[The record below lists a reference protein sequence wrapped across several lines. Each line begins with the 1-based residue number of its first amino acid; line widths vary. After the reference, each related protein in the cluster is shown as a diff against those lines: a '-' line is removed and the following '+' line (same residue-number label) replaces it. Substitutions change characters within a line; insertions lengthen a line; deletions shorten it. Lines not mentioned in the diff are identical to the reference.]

1 MARITSLSM
10 LLDPE
15 GKDFLAERYGV
26 VIDNIQHRMISSM
39 LKNKDL
45 SGDPT
50 TGSVEAKRFANS
62 ESKEYGTA
70 RAAAKGD
77 LVKAKPVTVQIDV
90 DREIVEELEEKDTKL
105 YGVEGLIVRR
115 TQNHTLS
122 MSRELERAF
131 FDKAV
136 ETGTKFSTSESAAQ
150 DILEAAIQS
159 VETTKNNYVD
169 GVPRDMIHVTASPE
183 FYGEIRKYLDSVEN
197 SNIDT
202 AAESFNAFHGVR
214 VDSSVY
220 LPAGAKFVVMVYGSI
235 AQPVLPKPYAAEKIG
250 LADAYAL
257 ELFYYYGTKEVM
269 PDLIQY
275 YGDITPGTL
284 SVASVEG
291 TASGN
296 TKVTVQP
303 SIGSGNSYKY
313 KTGASITAPTYDQSI
328 TSGWTVWDGT
338 SDITATTGNKIG
350 IAEVDG
356 SNKCK
361 KYGEATVASKA

>member
-1 MARITSLSM
+1 M

-235 AQPVLPKPYAAEKIG
+235 AQPVLPKPYAA
-250 LADAYAL
+250 
-257 ELFYYYGTKEVM
+257 
-269 PDLIQY
+269 
-275 YGDITPGTL
+275 
-284 SVASVEG
+284 
-291 TASGN
+291 
-296 TKVTVQP
+296 
-303 SIGSGNSYKY
+303 
-313 KTGASITAPTYDQSI
+313 
-328 TSGWTVWDGT
+328 
-338 SDITATTGNKIG
+338 
-350 IAEVDG
+350 
-356 SNKCK
+356 
-361 KYGEATVASKA
+361 

>member
-1 MARITSLSM
+1 M
-10 LLDPE
+10 
-15 GKDFLAERYGV
+15 
-26 VIDNIQHRMISSM
+26 
-39 LKNKDL
+39 
-45 SGDPT
+45 
-50 TGSVEAKRFANS
+50 
-62 ESKEYGTA
+62 
-70 RAAAKGD
+70 
-77 LVKAKPVTVQIDV
+77 
-90 DREIVEELEEKDTKL
+90 
-105 YGVEGLIVRR
+105 
-115 TQNHTLS
+115 
-122 MSRELERAF
+122 
-131 FDKAV
+131 
-136 ETGTKFSTSESAAQ
+136 
-150 DILEAAIQS
+150 
-159 VETTKNNYVD
+159 
-169 GVPRDMIHVTASPE
+169 
-183 FYGEIRKYLDSVEN
+183 
-197 SNIDT
+197 
-202 AAESFNAFHGVR
+202 
-214 VDSSVY
+214 DSSVY

-284 SVASVEG
+284 SVTSVEG

-313 KTGASITAPTYDQSI
+313 KTGASITAPTYDQSL

-361 KYGEATVASKA
+361 NYCEATVASKA